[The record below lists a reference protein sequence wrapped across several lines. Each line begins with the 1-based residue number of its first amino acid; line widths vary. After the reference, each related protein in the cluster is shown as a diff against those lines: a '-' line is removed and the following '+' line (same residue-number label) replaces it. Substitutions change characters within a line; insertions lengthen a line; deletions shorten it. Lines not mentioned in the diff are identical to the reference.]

1 MIEEAIKDLE
11 RGVRKL
17 AKIKPETL
25 ELYHAKGAIR
35 AEIRG
40 LKKQALKQKQ

>member
-1 MIEEAIKDLE
+1 MLKAAIKDLE

-17 AKIKPETL
+17 SKIKPETF
-25 ELYHAKGAIR
+25 ELLCAKGAIR

-40 LKKQALKQKQ
+40 LKKMNKH